1 MKRGAVFLDRDGVL
15 NEPLVIQ
22 GRPHSPANPS
32 QLVIAPETVRA
43 CRQLHDAS
51 LLLVMV
57 TNQPD
62 IARGR
67 VGRPTVD
74 AINETLREALGLDA
88 VYLCPHDDDDA
99 CSCRKP
105 KAGMLMEAVRS
116 LNLDLARSVMVG
128 DRWRDVEAGR
138 QAGCATVFV
147 DRGYDEP
154 RPNGAD
160 LVVAAFPEAVPWIL
174 ARAGSDV
181 GGR

>member
-1 MKRGAVFLDRDGVL
+1 VKRAAVFLDRDGVL
-15 NEPLVIQ
+15 NEPLLVEA
-22 GRPHSPANPS
+22 RPHPPENGS

-62 IARGR
+62 IARGLVSR
-67 VGRPTVD
+67 QTVD
-74 AINETLREALGLDA
+74 AMNETVRRALDLDA
-88 VYLCPHDDDDA
+88 IYVCPHDDADA

-105 KAGMLMEAVRS
+105 KPGMLMEAVRS

-154 RPNGAD
+154 RPSGAD

-174 ARAGSDV
+174 ARVGSGV